1 MIQLLNNS
9 LGFSIGNLPFVMAS
23 GDFVGVPPGATTTPL
38 IAALCEGDQVE
49 PGTIVHMF
57 RMSTVPPRQEVEEV
71 GAGMIYLRD
80 SAGIRT
86 VAFANWGED
95 SGFHGTWTAASSC
108 LELRFNCSGNCSVEF
123 RVSRHPE
130 SIHVLRIFNFGILG
144 ST

>member
-1 MIQLLNNS
+1 
-9 LGFSIGNLPFVMAS
+9 MAS
-23 GDFVGVPPGATTTPL
+23 GDPFASPAQSL

-57 RMSTVPPRQEVEEV
+57 RMSTVPPRREAEEV

-95 SGFHGTWTAASSC
+95 SVFHGT
-108 LELRFNCSGNCSVEF
+108 
-123 RVSRHPE
+123 
-130 SIHVLRIFNFGILG
+130 
-144 ST
+144 